1 METDLLEFKRNIIS
15 WYPIKN
21 TDKVLQVGANSQI
34 LNELKTKSNSVTLID
49 NLRESDNLKYD
60 YILILDNIENIEKAL
75 QLASKQLTESGKILL
90 LLKNK
95 FGMKYFSGEKF
106 DDLNAF
112 SSLVT
117 SNDNIFSY
125 SKIKDILNNL
135 NLKYKFYYPLPDYDI
150 TNVIYTDEYMPN
162 NDSIDARVLT
172 FCDEDELIVF
182 SQRDVYK
189 QIIKQDKNMFPF
201 FANSFF
207 IEISNKENFED
218 IKYVSYGVT
227 RKKEYRIKTI
237 IEKDFAYKTA
247 NSKEAENHIS
257 NIARNIEIL
266 KKSQINCLDKCE
278 NNVIIS
284 KYLENAK
291 SYDQIL
297 IEEYDKNGLDST
309 IEKIK
314 EFKIRIIDKLQSKI
328 DDEYETIF
336 EKYNVNISEELKNKL
351 TFTKNGII
359 DLIFQNCLVKDNEIY
374 SYDQEWYEA
383 NVPLEFILYRA
394 IFYFTELKKRQN
406 ISIIYDKLNLTEYLE
421 IFEELEN
428 KIQKS
433 IIDENIWNL
442 HTKSLKNIG
451 GATNFVENY
460 ENIIARQKE
469 HIENLENNVNQ
480 YIKGIEDLNKLIE
493 EKDAGLVD
501 YANQLRAI
509 SNSLS
514 WKITKPIRKLSNM
527 LHKNSD

>member
-1 METDLLEFKRNIIS
+1 MEVDLLEFKKNIIS
-15 WYPIKN
+15 WYPIEN

-34 LNELKTKSNSVTLID
+34 LNELKSKSNTVTLVDSI
-49 NLRESDNLKYD
+49 RESENLKYD
-60 YILILDNIENIEKAL
+60 YIVILDNIENIE
-75 QLASKQLTESGKILL
+75 QSIELAAKRLTEKGKILL
-90 LLKNK
+90 LMKNK
-95 FGMKYFSGEKF
+95 FGMKYFSGEKYN
-106 DDLNAF
+106 DLTPF

-117 SNDNIFSY
+117 SNDNIFSC

-150 TNVIYTDEYMPN
+150 TNVIYTDEFMPS

-172 FCDEDELIVF
+172 FCDEDELILF
-182 SQRDVYK
+182 SQRDAYK
-189 QIIKQDKNMFPF
+189 QIIKQDKNMFSF
-201 FANSFF
+201 FANSYF
-207 IEISNKENFED
+207 IEISNKENFEN
-218 IKYVSYGVT
+218 IRYVSYGVT
-227 RKKEYRIKTI
+227 RKKEYRIKTV
-237 IEKDFAYKTA
+237 IEKEFAYKSA
-247 NSKEAENHIS
+247 NCKEAEKHIL
-257 NIARNIEIL
+257 NIAKNIEIL
-266 KKSQINCLDKCE
+266 NNSGIDCLDKCE
-278 NNVIIS
+278 NNTIIS

-314 EFKIRIIDKLQSKI
+314 EFKIKIIDKLQSKI
-328 DDEYETIF
+328 DNEYETVF
-336 EKYNVNISEELKNKL
+336 EKYNVNISQELKNKL

-359 DLIFQNCLVKDNEIY
+359 DLIFQNCLVKDDVIY
-374 SYDQEWYEA
+374 SYDQEWYEE

-394 IFYFTELKKRQN
+394 IFYFTELKKKQN
-406 ISIIYDKLNLTEYLE
+406 INVIYDKLKLTEYLE

-428 KIQKS
+428 KIQKN
-433 IIDENIWNL
+433 IVDEDIWNL
-442 HTKSLKNIG
+442 HTKSLQSLG

-460 ENIIARQKE
+460 ENIISRQKE

-480 YIKGIEDLNKLIE
+480 YVKGIEDLNKLIE

-514 WKITKPIRKLSNM
+514 WKITKPIRKLSNI
-527 LHKNSD
+527 LHKNN